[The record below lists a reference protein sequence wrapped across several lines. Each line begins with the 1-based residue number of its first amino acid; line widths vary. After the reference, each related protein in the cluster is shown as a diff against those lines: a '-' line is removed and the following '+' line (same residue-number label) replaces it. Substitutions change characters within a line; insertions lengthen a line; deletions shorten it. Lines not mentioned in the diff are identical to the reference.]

1 MKRYLYILLVAALA
15 VVACEP
21 INVVTHPVVDVNF
34 GGITIKAGDKSA
46 EVRVA
51 NTYLTLDGERYDDVK
66 VWVEYTLINDDQIIA
81 VTEYTKAEDG
91 SLTFVLDNLTPL
103 TSYVAYV
110 VVDGG
115 EYDKHTSDRVPFATN
130 EEYIPFSGMNYKA
143 VAEAKGI
150 VAELSLTNLQY
161 IYEDEAQKISSVKV
175 EYLLQNSIKRVSKEF
190 AGSSLADNSLSVK
203 LPFEG
208 EEYLTEN
215 RNYTVY
221 VTLSAEGLSDTF
233 SAEVCEFKTSY
244 AEITA
249 SIAKPELSYDADNGI
264 SATVDNVEVFY
275 DGVSDKVY
283 KSRYTA
289 YYAFYYREA
298 GANEWSKIDVE
309 RVDNAISTTIISAL
323 LKKGATYQV
332 KAALTAGVNNTP
344 GESEVAEINVPE
356 DVVVPT
362 PPVEGGGDTSSIAG
376 IWHLTEW
383 RGAAPSFEV
392 YIDITE
398 DGVVTLWQK
407 IEHRAW
413 ECYYSSAAIEDGI
426 ISGVYSDGV
435 MWGASYYVSVAE
447 NSMTWVDVND
457 ATDISVYTRS
467 ELPEGLTEVVTRS
480 VVSSVRFL

>member
-1 MKRYLYILLVAALA
+1 MKRYLYILLVAVFT

-21 INVVTHPVVDVNF
+21 ISIVPEVDVNF
-34 GGITIKAGDKSA
+34 GKVTIKAEDKSA
-46 EVRVA
+46 VVRVA
-51 NTYLTLDGERYDDVK
+51 DTYLTVNGERYDDAK
-66 VWVEYTLINDDQIIA
+66 IWVEYTLAQQSDVIS
-81 VTEYTKAEDG
+81 VTEYTEEGGALNFLLDG
-91 SLTFVLDNLTPL
+91 LAPSTD
-103 TSYVAYV
+103 YVAYV

-115 EYDKHTSDRVPFATN
+115 EYGKHTSDRVSFATN
-130 EEYIPFSGMNYKA
+130 EEYIPFSGMNYEA

-150 VAELSLTNLQY
+150 VAELSLSNLQY
-161 IYEDEAQKISSVKV
+161 IYEDEAQKISLVKV
-175 EYLLQNSIKRVSKEF
+175 EYLLQNSDKRVSKEF
-190 AGSSLADNSLSVK
+190 AGSSLADNSLIVK

-249 SIAKPELSYDADNGI
+249 SIAKPELIYDANGI
-264 SATVDNVEVFY
+264 TATVNNVEIFY
-275 DGVSDKVY
+275 DGISDKVY
-283 KSRYTA
+283 KSRYAA
-289 YYAFYYREA
+289 YYALCYREA
-298 GANEWSKIDVE
+298 GKSEWTKIDVE
-309 RVDNAISTTIISAL
+309 RVDNTMSTTIISAL
-323 LKKGATYQV
+323 VKKGATYQV

-344 GESEVAEINVPE
+344 CESEVAEINVPE
-356 DVVVPT
+356 DVAPT

-376 IWHLTEW
+376 TWHLTEW
-383 RGAAPSFEV
+383 RGATPSFEV
-392 YIDITE
+392 YIDVTE
-398 DGVVTLWQK
+398 EGVVTLWQK
-407 IEHRAW
+407 IEYRAW

-435 MWGASYYVSVAE
+435 AWGTSYYISTTQ
-447 NSMTWVDVND
+447 NTMTWVDIND

-467 ELPEGLTEVVTRS
+467 ELPEGLTAVATRS

>member
-21 INVVTHPVVDVNF
+21 VSIVPEPQVEVNF
-34 GGITIKAGDKSA
+34 GKISIQTTDKSA
-46 EVRVA
+46 VVRVHD
-51 NTYLTLDGERYDDVK
+51 TYLSVDGVRYDDAK
-66 VWVEYTLINDDQIIA
+66 IWVEYTLADVDQIVA
-81 VTEYTKAEDG
+81 VTEYAEEEG
-91 SLTFVLDNLTPL
+91 ALSFVLDELTPS

-130 EEYIPFSGMNYKA
+130 EEYIPFSGMNCEA

-175 EYLLQNSIKRVSKEF
+175 EYLLQNSNKRVSKEF

-208 EEYLTEN
+208 EEYLNEN

-249 SIAKPELSYDADNGI
+249 SIAKPELSYDANGI
-264 SATVDNVEVFY
+264 TATVDNVEIFY

-298 GANEWSKIDVE
+298 GANEWTKIDVE

-376 IWHLTEW
+376 TWHLTEW

-435 MWGASYYVSVAE
+435 AWGTSYYISTTQS
-447 NSMTWVDVND
+447 SMVWVDVAD